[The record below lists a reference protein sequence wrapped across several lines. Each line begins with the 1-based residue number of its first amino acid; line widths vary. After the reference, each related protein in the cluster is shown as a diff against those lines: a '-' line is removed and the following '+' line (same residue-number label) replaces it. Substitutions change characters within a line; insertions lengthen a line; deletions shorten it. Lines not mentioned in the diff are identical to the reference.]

1 MRREMAP
8 PPLDAAKVLHDFS
21 GTVPLFPLPSLVLL
35 PDTVVP
41 LLIFEDRYRTM
52 TKEALEGERLIAM
65 ALMKPGW
72 ETQVNGAPPIHD
84 RVCIGS
90 IVSHDLLPD
99 GRYKM
104 LLYGLFR
111 AEVLQEVQ
119 AAPYRKA
126 RVKVLPDV
134 VHESQAAD
142 LDERLHRA
150 LALIPGRRG
159 LVGQI
164 RRLAH
169 DVRGPG
175 DGPGRL
181 ADATAEAAR
190 LEADE
195 RYLVLAEADV
205 LRRFDLLIRILEKK
219 HRDEGSGRVPPP
231 ADPALN

>member
-1 MRREMAP
+1 MAG
-8 PPLDAAKVLHDFS
+8 PPLDAARTIRDFS
-21 GTVPLFPLPSLVLL
+21 GVVPLFPLPSLVLL

-41 LLIFEDRYRTM
+41 LLIFEDRYRAM
-52 TKEALEGERLIAM
+52 TKEALEGERLIAI
-65 ALMKPGW
+65 ALLKPGW

-84 RVCIGS
+84 RVCVGS
-90 IVSHDLLPD
+90 IVSHELLAD
-99 GRYKM
+99 GRYKL

-111 AEVLQEVQ
+111 AEVVQEVPSS
-119 AAPYRKA
+119 PYRKA
-126 RVKVLPDV
+126 RVRVVEDV
-134 VHESQAAD
+134 VHAAQADD

-164 RRLAH
+164 RRLAR

-195 RYLVLAEADV
+195 RYQVLAEADV
-205 LRRFDLLIRILEKK
+205 LRRFDLLIRILEGKQ
-219 HRDEGSGRVPPP
+219 REERTGRVPPP
-231 ADPALN
+231 ADPSLN

>member
-1 MRREMAP
+1 MAG
-8 PPLDAAKVLHDFS
+8 PPLDVARVLKDFS
-21 GTVPLFPLPSLVLL
+21 GVVPLFPLPSLVLL

-52 TKEALEGERLIAM
+52 TKDALEGERLVAM

-72 ETQVNGAPPIHD
+72 ETQVGGSPPIHD
-84 RVCIGS
+84 RVCVGS
-90 IVSHDLLPD
+90 IVSHELLSD

-111 AEVLQEVQ
+111 GAVVEEVPSQ
-119 AAPYRKA
+119 PYRKA
-126 RVKVLPDV
+126 RVTVVPDV
-134 VHESQAAD
+134 VHPAQAED

-164 RRLAH
+164 RRLAR

-195 RYLVLAEADV
+195 RYQVLAEADV
-205 LRRFDLLIRILEKK
+205 LRRFDLLIKILEKK
-219 HRDEGSGRVPPP
+219 HRDESAGRVPPP
-231 ADPALN
+231 ADPSLN

>member
-1 MRREMAP
+1 MAG
-8 PPLDAAKVLHDFS
+8 PPLDVARVLRDFS
-21 GTVPLFPLPSLVLL
+21 GVVPLFPLPSLVLL

-41 LLIFEDRYRTM
+41 LLVFEDRYRTM
-52 TKEALEGERLIAM
+52 TKEALEGERLIAI
-65 ALMKPGW
+65 ALLKPGW
-72 ETQVNGAPPIHD
+72 ETQVNGSPPIHD
-84 RVCIGS
+84 RVCVGS
-90 IVSHDLLPD
+90 IVSHELLPD

-111 AEVLQEVQ
+111 AEVLEEVDS
-119 AAPYRKA
+119 APYRRA
-126 RVKVLPDV
+126 RVRVVPDV
-134 VHESQAAD
+134 VHASQVDD

-164 RRLAH
+164 RRLAR

-195 RYLVLAEADV
+195 RYEVLAEADV
-205 LRRFDLLIRILEKK
+205 LRRFDLLIRILERK
-219 HRDEGSGRVPPP
+219 HREEGVHRLPPP
-231 ADPALN
+231 ADPSLN